1 MKKTEFYEYVYD
13 CSVDYDAILID
24 EILEIH
30 KYLRK
35 NNSIE

>member
-1 MKKTEFYEYVYD
+1 MKKTEFYEYFYD